1 MEFKESKWWMLL
13 PIVVMFVCY
22 YVGYNS
28 LPEEPESVWWGIP
41 LYITLI
47 LTFLY
52 SVVSA
57 IVLWPS
63 DNTIG

>member
-1 MEFKESKWWMLL
+1 MEFKKSKWWMLL

-22 YVGYNS
+22 YVGYNY